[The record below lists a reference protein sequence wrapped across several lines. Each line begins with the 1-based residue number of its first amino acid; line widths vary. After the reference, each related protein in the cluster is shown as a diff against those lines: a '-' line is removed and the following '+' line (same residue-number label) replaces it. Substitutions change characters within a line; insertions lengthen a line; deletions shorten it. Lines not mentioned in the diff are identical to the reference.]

1 MWASPLPAKKP
12 GSLCLVGSLR
22 TPPPVSTIK
31 MERCPPSAWN
41 GVRLHGGMLSAI
53 RAEWRPGWRGIRT
66 APIMSATAS
75 PKPVA
80 RNGVIEPEIASGQMR
95 LRGQVDEASICTVL
109 GALRQ

>member
-1 MWASPLPAKKP
+1 
-12 GSLCLVGSLR
+12 
-22 TPPPVSTIK
+22 
-31 MERCPPSAWN
+31 
-41 GVRLHGGMLSAI
+41 
-53 RAEWRPGWRGIRT
+53 
-66 APIMSATAS
+66 MSATAS